1 VEVGISYDSDLEKV
15 EKVTLEVMQ
24 EIAQLLQPHLGE
36 YQPLILYRK
45 FDYYS
50 ILLTVYLKV
59 VEEEFFQHLTIKHE
73 FIKLLHRRYR
83 QEGITIPYPIF
94 FFLYPH

>member
-1 VEVGISYDSDLEKV
+1 
-15 EKVTLEVMQ
+15 
-24 EIAQLLQPHLGE
+24 LQPNLAD

-73 FIKLLHRRYR
+73 FIKLLHRRYQ
-83 QEGITIPYPIF
+83 QEGIKLPYPIF
-94 FFLYPH
+94 FPYPPTNPPS